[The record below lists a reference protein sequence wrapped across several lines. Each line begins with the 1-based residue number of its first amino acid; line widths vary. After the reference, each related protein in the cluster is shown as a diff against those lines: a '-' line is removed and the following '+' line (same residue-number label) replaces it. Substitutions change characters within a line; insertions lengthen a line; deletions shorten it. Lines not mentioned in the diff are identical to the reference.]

1 MAVSKRTRFEV
12 LRRDN
17 YTCRY
22 CRATENPL
30 TIDHVTP
37 VSLGGTDDPSNLVA
51 ACRDCNLGKSSTSP
65 DADTVADVGK
75 DARRWAAAMEEAA
88 RVMAAE
94 VDTFEAYQAA
104 FHEGWPR
111 YKYAPRGI
119 DGTLAAL
126 YNVGLPAEHI
136 TDAAR
141 IAGEARGV
149 VDRAAYFA
157 GICWKRVRRMQE
169 IAQRIVDEGG
179 DQ

>member
-22 CRATENPL
+22 CKSTTAPL
-30 TIDHVTP
+30 EVDHVTP
-37 VSLGGTDDPSNLVA
+37 VALGGSDEPDNLVA
-51 ACRDCNLGKSSTSP
+51 ACVDCNAGKASSSP
-65 DADTVADVGK
+65 DGETVADVRE
-75 DARRWAAAMEEAA
+75 DARRWAAAMQEAA
-88 RVMAAE
+88 RIMADE
-94 VDTFEAYQAA
+94 VDTFEAYQDA
-104 FHEGWPR
+104 FHEAWPR

-126 YNVGLPAEHI
+126 YNVGLPVEHI
-136 TDAAR
+136 VDAAR

-179 DQ
+179 DR